1 MPLLQKIYDE
11 VHAAL
16 WAILVAFVLWF
27 SAVIVPMLPEIRA
40 RADMVRDHEL
50 ATEQDRYCGN
60 LGMGQKTTMYRSCIS
75 ELEQYRAKIRRRI
88 ADENEAFF

>member
-1 MPLLQKIYDE
+1 
-11 VHAAL
+11 
-16 WAILVAFVLWF
+16 
-27 SAVIVPMLPEIRA
+27 
-40 RADMVRDHEL
+40 MVRDHEL

-75 ELEQYRAKIRRRI
+75 ELDQYRAKIRRRI